1 VLPVGAE
8 GLQFFVEPP
17 PVANIKK
24 KSLLIIKSRA
34 ETKEP
39 GFPTGIDKEIVFME
53 INRPILDNLYNTCTE
68 VFLPVLGNPLNQIG
82 WSDLV
87 SKDLMDKFH

>member
-1 VLPVGAE
+1 MLPVGAE

-53 INRPILDNLYNTCTE
+53 INRPILDNLYNTCT
-68 VFLPVLGNPLNQIG
+68 
-82 WSDLV
+82 V
-87 SKDLMDKFH
+87 SRYTFSFSSLSFPFPSSP